1 MDGTNVPE
9 SVYDNLIEAVH
20 QNMDKMHR
28 YVRLRKKLLGVDE
41 LHMYDLY
48 TPLIETSQ
56 KRIPFDEAKKT
67 VAQALG
73 VMGERYGAI
82 LQEGFQNRWIDV
94 YENTGNTKIT

>member
-1 MDGTNVPE
+1 
-9 SVYDNLIEAVH
+9 
-20 QNMDKMHR
+20 
-28 YVRLRKKLLGVDE
+28 
-41 LHMYDLY
+41 MYDLY

-94 YENTGNTKIT
+94 